1 MVNFK
6 FEELVVYKKAVDFAD
21 KIYSLTNG
29 YPKDELFGLTSQ
41 LRRAAVSISL
51 NIAEGSARTR
61 RDFRRF
67 IDMARG
73 SVYECVAILRIS
85 LNRSYIDNSAFEE
98 FKEHLAEISKMLSGL
113 KRSMN
118 IE

>member
-29 YPKDELFGLTSQ
+29 YPKDELFGLTNQ

-51 NIAEGSARTR
+51 NMAEGSARTR
-61 RDFRRF
+61 RDFSRF

-85 LNRSYIDNSAFEE
+85 FNHSYINNSVFEE
-98 FKEHLAEISKMLSGL
+98 FKEYLAEISKMLSGL

-118 IE
+118 TE